1 MDFLSLVKKSRSYR
15 SFDENSPIAP
25 QTLEYLIECARFAP
39 TGVNL
44 QELKFYLSADKK
56 TNAIIQPLTRWAGKL
71 AGKMTLP
78 PEGHM
83 PTAFIVILVDTTIMP
98 DPVKAKTDVG
108 IAAQTILLSASSIGL
123 GGCMIGSFDKSIRDA
138 LELPSHLSPA
148 LVVALG
154 KPDEEIILEDKT
166 DSIDY
171 YRNEA
176 GVHVV
181 PKRTKDE
188 LIVK

>member
-1 MDFLSLVKKSRSYR
+1 MDFLSLVKNSRSYR
-15 SFDENSPIAP
+15 SFDQNVPVTQE
-25 QTLEYLIECARFAP
+25 TLEYLVECARFAP

-44 QELKFYLSADKK
+44 QELKFFLSCDSE
-56 TNAIIQPLTRWAGKL
+56 TNAKIQPLTRWAGKL

-83 PTAFIVILVDTTIMP
+83 PTAFIVILTDTAIMP
-98 DPVKAKTDVG
+98 DPAKAKTDVG
-108 IAAQTILLSASSIGL
+108 IAAQTILLAAVSIGL
-123 GGCMIGSFDKSIRDA
+123 GGCMIGSFDKSI
-138 LELPSHLSPA
+138 LSVLNLPSSLSPA
-148 LVVALG
+148 LVIALG

-171 YRNEA
+171 YRNDM